1 MRLPMV
7 FAGFGLALAAAG
19 AAQAASPRVEIK
31 DAVARVTVIP
41 EDRNDIKVAFLS
53 TNPDLPMQVRSSGD
67 KVIVDGGLDHKIRSC
82 NGSGSNATV
91 HVAGKTFRYADMP
104 QLVIRTPKDVNIEA
118 GGAVFGAVGKSA
130 SLELSNAGCGDWTVA
145 NVAGELRLNQ
155 AGSGDTQT
163 GTSGSAKLRVAGSG
177 DVKTQGVSG
186 PMDVNIAGSGDVWT
200 ASVNGPLSVKIAG
213 SGDVKVAGGQGGD
226 MTVSVAGSG
235 GVDFGGAADSLKA
248 RIAGSG
254 DVRVKSVK
262 GEVSKAIV
270 GSGAVTIG

>member
-1 MRLPMV
+1 MRLPMI
-7 FAGFGLALAAAG
+7 FAGLGVVLAAG
-19 AAQAASPRVEIK
+19 TAQAASPRVEIK

-41 EDRNDIKVAFLS
+41 EARSDIKVEFLT
-53 TNPDLPMQVRSSGD
+53 TNPSLPMEVRSQAD
-67 KVIVDGGLDHKIRSC
+67 KVIIDGGLDHKIRSC
-82 NGSGSNATV
+82 NRSGSNTSV
-91 HVAGKTFRYADMP
+91 HVEGKTIRYADLP
-104 QLVIRTPKDVNIEA
+104 QVVIRTPKDVNIEA
-118 GGAVFGAVGKSA
+118 GGAVFGTVGKSA

-145 NVAGELRLNQ
+145 NVAGEMRLNQ
-155 AGSGDTQT
+155 AGSGDTQA
-163 GTSGSAKLRVAGSG
+163 GSAGSAKLRVAGSG
-177 DVKTQGVSG
+177 DVKTQGVAGSL
-186 PMDVNIAGSGDVWT
+186 DVNIAGSGDVWT

-254 DVRVKSVK
+254 DVRVKAVK

>member
-1 MRLPMV
+1 MRLPMI
-7 FAGFGLALAAAG
+7 FAGLGLVLAAG
-19 AAQAASPRVEIK
+19 SAQAASPRVEIK

-41 EDRNDIKVAFLS
+41 EARADIKVEFLT
-53 TNPDLPMQVRSSGD
+53 TNPSLPMQVRAQGD
-67 KVIVDGGLDHKIRSC
+67 KVIVDGDLDHKIRSC
-82 NGSGSNATV
+82 DGSGSNATV
-91 HVAGKTFRYADMP
+91 RVDGKTIRYADMP
-104 QLVIRTPKDVNIEA
+104 QVVIRTPKAVNIEA
-118 GGAVFGAVGKSA
+118 GGAVFGAIGKSD

-145 NVAGELRLNQ
+145 NVVGEMQLNQ

-163 GTSGSAKLRVAGSG
+163 GSAGSAKVRVAGSG
-177 DVKTQGVSG
+177 DVKTQNIAG
-186 PMDVNIAGSGDVWT
+186 PLDVNIAGSGDIWT
-200 ASVNGPLSVKIAG
+200 ASVNGVLDVKIAG
-213 SGDVKVAGGQGGD
+213 SGDVKVAGGQGGA

-254 DVRVKSVK
+254 DVRVKAVK